1 MKKKLFAVILLFS
14 AITVFCACNN
24 EATPEQTVG
33 YEETTETTDIE
44 TTAAPADPFLKVRD
58 SGEEWL
64 KYGLSAFESGK
75 EPTDLKEFFSKN
87 ANLGYLTL
95 YDHMFTFDKERSIGI
110 AEALFYYIYNEY
122 GVEAL
127 LDISKRTE
135 YKTEYLKSLGL
146 ESQYPQHKEVETF
159 LSSMDFSSNKT
170 YKYIFSFDNITY
182 YFKDFGSGSPAQYH
196 GFLYYSTLGLRE
208 MAEYINEND
217 KSGLFDTEREFN
229 FYMTFDGSGYSRT
242 VYSTGDMYINDSYS
256 TLHEAVH
263 SMGIKTNAN
272 IWISE
277 GICNYFG
284 KGLGFNDQIAAL
296 HCQLFT
302 MAKQGY
308 FDERAKAGD
317 EEAIACKREYEEY
330 TERGGRSDSFD
341 KFDMRLYYDVSAT
354 IELETGKYKTIGDAY
369 EVVNK
374 KECNS
379 VGKELSYS
387 QTTSL
392 TMYIVDNYGLEKLLQ
407 AYETQDVIDPFG
419 KSYEALKAEW
429 LEYLNT
435 FKP

>member
-1 MKKKLFAVILLFS
+1 MKKKLFAIALLLFT
-14 AITVFCACNN
+14 ITVFCSCNN
-24 EATPEQTVG
+24 EDVPEHSMG
-33 YEETTETTDIE
+33 YEETTETSVIE
-44 TTAAPADPFLKVRD
+44 TTAAQVESFLEVRE

-75 EPTDLKEFFSKN
+75 EPKDLKDFFSEK
-87 ANLGYLTL
+87 ANIGYLTL
-95 YDHMFTFDKERSIGI
+95 YDHMFTFDKEKSISI
-110 AEALFYYIYNEY
+110 AEALFYYICNEY

-146 ESQYPQHKEVETF
+146 ESQYPQQKEVESF
-159 LSSMDFSSNKT
+159 LSSMDFSSNET

-182 YFKDFGSGSPAQYH
+182 YFKDFGAGSPAQYH

-217 KSGLFDTEREFN
+217 KGELFDTEREFN

-242 VYSTGDMYINDSYS
+242 VVSTGDMYINDSYS
-256 TLHEAVH
+256 ALHEAVH
-263 SMGIKTNAN
+263 AMGIKTNAN
-272 IWISE
+272 IWLSE

-284 KGLGFNDQIAAL
+284 KALGFNDQIAAL
-296 HCQLFT
+296 HCQLFS

-317 EEAIACKREYEEY
+317 EEAIVSKREYEEY
-330 TERGGRSDSFD
+330 TKRGGTFDSFD
-341 KFDMRLYYDVSAT
+341 KFDMRLYYDVSAK

-369 EVVNK
+369 EIVNK

-379 VGKELSYS
+379 VGKELSYN

-392 TMYIVDNYGLEKLLQ
+392 VMYIVEHYGLEKLLQ
-407 AYETQDVIDPFG
+407 AYETQDEIDAFG
-419 KSYEALKAEW
+419 KNYETLKAEW
-429 LEYLNT
+429 LDYLKN
-435 FKP
+435 K